1 MTATAPPDPHPAGT
15 PAAGG
20 TTGTTGPGPAPRR
33 WTNLVRAEVVRLL
46 SRRFTVVMVA
56 VLLGAFAVTL
66 LTTVLSTHRP
76 TAAEIAAAEGEVQ
89 RARRDMA
96 AQHALC
102 QEQAEQIPE
111 YGDCSWADP
120 ERIGIED
127 FLDGVFVFS
136 ASIEGL
142 IFFLVGYLALFGF
155 LVGASSVGA
164 ELTSGGMTNLLLWR
178 PERTT
183 VLATKLAVLCGAVLV
198 LSVIATAVYL
208 SVFWALAQVAGLPG
222 DTGGTFWAEL
232 VQVCLRG
239 LVLALVA
246 AALGFAV
253 ATLGRHT
260 AAAVGLL
267 AGYAV
272 VWEIGARIVLE
283 VVRADAPGLWM
294 LSTYLGAWLEGDVTI
309 DRFCLDGG
317 CSDITITWQ
326 HAGIL
331 LAVLLAG
338 GLGAAFAD
346 FRRRDLA

>member
-1 MTATAPPDPHPAGT
+1 MTAA
-15 PAAGG
+15 
-20 TTGTTGPGPAPRR
+20 GPAPAVAARR
-33 WTNLVRAEVVRLL
+33 WTNLVRAEAMRLL
-46 SRRFTVVMVA
+46 SRRFMVVMVA

-76 TAAEIAAAEGEVQ
+76 TAAEIAAAEGELE
-89 RARRDMA
+89 RHRRDMA
-96 AQHALC
+96 EQLALC
-102 QEQAEQIPE
+102 REQAEQIPE

-120 ERIGIED
+120 ARFGVED
-127 FLDGVFVFS
+127 FLPGVFVFS

-155 LVGASSVGA
+155 LVGASYVGA

-183 VLATKLAVLCGAVLV
+183 VLATKLAILGAGVLV
-198 LSVIATAVYL
+198 LSVVATAVYL
-208 SVFWALAQVAGLPG
+208 SVFWTLAQVAGLPG
-222 DTGGTFWAEL
+222 DTGGTFWAAL
-232 VQVCLRG
+232 LQLCLRG
-239 LVLALVA
+239 FVLALVA

-260 AAAVGLL
+260 SAAVGLL

-283 VVRADAPGLWM
+283 VVRADTPGLWM
-294 LSTYLGAWLEGDVTI
+294 LSTYIGAWMDGDVTVNRI
-309 DRFCLDGG
+309 CLDGG
-317 CSDITITWQ
+317 CSGITITWQ
-326 HAGIL
+326 HAGVL
-331 LAVLLAG
+331 LAVLLAAA
-338 GLGAAFAD
+338 LGAAFAA